1 MSSGASISDAAP
13 KYAPGAE
20 LGFGR
25 WALRPAERALCLDGL
40 PVTLGG
46 RAFDL
51 LLALAEGRDSV
62 ISRAELMDR
71 VWPDVF
77 VEENNLAVQ
86 VSALRKL
93 LGAAAIAT
101 VPGRGYKLTLL
112 SSFPSLPA
120 SPPAGA
126 TVWAPTLSAGGCRPL
141 PLRPTALLG
150 RDDDLSA
157 LQQLMDDRRL
167 ITLRGAGGIGK
178 SSLALAAAHARRAQH
193 PDAVAWIELAAV
205 SDDAGIAAALCG
217 ALRLPVPG
225 GADPWPAL
233 IEALRPQALLLVVDN
248 AEHLAVLLAGRVA
261 ALLAQAPQ
269 VRLLVTSQVALKVDG
284 EQVMPLAPLALPVTD
299 ADFTDSAG
307 CDLAGRSGAV
317 MLFVEQ
323 ARAADRGFRLT
334 PDNATQVVAICARLD
349 GVPLALKLAAARLPL
364 LGLAGLLAALDDRL
378 KLLAGGPRDAPDRQ
392 RTVAAA
398 LAWSCSL
405 LEPASLTLFCRL
417 GVFSGGFSLPMAV
430 ALGCDAGDDAL
441 DVVERLA
448 ALVDR
453 SLVDV
458 TPGEPP
464 RYRLLQS
471 ARDHALQQLAGR
483 GERAAVERRHAVV
496 VTEWADA
503 EEAASWRRGDA
514 ASAAAALDDLD
525 NLRAALDTHARNAHA
540 DDNQAAA
547 VTLWG
552 ASAGLFMQLGLDHEA
567 RRRCP
572 APPSADSEGASLIDA
587 HDWPRY
593 SPRSWPRYWRLRGRL
608 QWNRDHV
615 AAHADALRAAAQY
628 RRLGEAQGLYLAL
641 CLAAAA
647 GRGRDNS
654 EGGNERESEGEAL
667 LTEAATLERP
677 DWPPRLRHDR
687 PWARIYV
694 CKRADD
700 SAGALAAAEAAGALA
715 HVAGADQLYWQSRA
729 AVVSSLLALRRV
741 DEAVAVARATHQGQP
756 SRHGR
761 AYITA
766 LGSLYAALLMQGR
779 AEEVRPLV
787 RRFLAESRRC
797 NWEVL
802 PRAADWCA
810 LLAAQEGRL
819 TAAAALLAHADR
831 VTARRGGRER
841 HETLACERVLALL
854 RSGLTA
860 EEINVAMAIGQTLN
874 EEDMCALA
882 LADP

>member
-1 MSSGASISDAAP
+1 MSSGVDAGP
-13 KYAPGAE
+13 KYAPGTE
-20 LGFGR
+20 LCLGN
-25 WALRPAERALCLDGL
+25 WTLRPAERALCFGGRL
-40 PVTLGG
+40 VSLGG

-51 LLALAEGRDSV
+51 LLALAESRDSV
-62 ISRAELMDR
+62 VSKADLMDR
-71 VWPDVF
+71 VWPEAF

-93 LGAAAIAT
+93 LGPSAIAT

-112 SSFPSLPA
+112 PTIPSLPT

-126 TVWAPTLSAGGCRPL
+126 RNAVPTPGAGGCRPL
-141 PLRPTALLG
+141 PLRPTALVG

-167 ITLRGAGGIGK
+167 VTLRGAGGIGK

-205 SDDAGIAAALCG
+205 SDDAGIAAALCS

-225 GADPWPAL
+225 GADPWPAV
-233 IEALRPQALLLVVDN
+233 IDAVRPLALLLIVDN
-248 AEHLAVLLAGRVA
+248 AEHLAVVLAGRVA
-261 ALLAQAPQ
+261 TLLAQAPQ

-284 EQVMPLAPLALPVTD
+284 EQVMPLGPLALPA
-299 ADFTDSAG
+299 ADIDLTDSAG
-307 CDLAGRSGAV
+307 CELASRSGAL
-317 MLFVEQ
+317 MLFVDQ
-323 ARAADRGFRLT
+323 ARAADRGFNLT
-334 PDNATQVVAICARLD
+334 LDNAMQVVAICAALD

-398 LAWSCSL
+398 LTWSCSL
-405 LEPASLTLFCRL
+405 LEPGSLALFCRL
-417 GVFSGGFSLPMAV
+417 GVFSSGFSLPMAV

-458 TPGEPP
+458 APGEPP

-471 ARDHALQQLAGR
+471 ARDHALQQLASR
-483 GERAAVERRHAVV
+483 GERADVERRHAAV

-503 EEAASWRRGDA
+503 GEAASWHRSDA
-514 ASAAAALDDLD
+514 ASAAAVLDDLD
-525 NLRAALDTHARNAHA
+525 NLRAALDFFARGAHA
-540 DDNQAAA
+540 DDSQAAA
-547 VTLWG
+547 ETLWG

-572 APPSADSEGASLIDA
+572 APPTANGGDTSLIDA
-587 HDWPRY
+587 
-593 SPRSWPRYWRLRGRL
+593 RYWRLRGRL

-615 AAHADALRAAAQY
+615 SAHADALRAAAQY
-628 RRLGEAQGLYLAL
+628 RSSGDAQGLYLAL

-647 GRGRDNS
+647 SRGQVTS
-654 EGGNERESEGEAL
+654 KGGGEGKNKGESDGEGEAL
-667 LTEAATLERP
+667 LAEAATLERP

-687 PWARIYV
+687 PWAGIYV
-694 CKRADD
+694 CKRAGD
-700 SAGALAAAEAAGALA
+700 SVGALAAAEAAGALA
-715 HVAGADQLYWQSRA
+715 HAAGAFQLYWQSRA
-729 AVVSSLLALRRV
+729 AVVSSLLALRRIG
-741 DEAVAVARATHQGQP
+741 DAVAVARSTHQGQP

-779 AEEVRPLV
+779 TDEARPLV
-787 RRFLAESRRC
+787 RRFLIESRRC

-810 LLAAQEGRL
+810 LLAAQEGRP

-831 VTARRGGRER
+831 VTALRGGREP
-841 HETLACERVLALL
+841 HETLAREQVRTQLCLD
-854 RSGLTA
+854 LTA
-860 EEINVAMAIGQTLN
+860 EQINAAMAFGQSLN
-874 EEDMCALA
+874 EEAMCALT